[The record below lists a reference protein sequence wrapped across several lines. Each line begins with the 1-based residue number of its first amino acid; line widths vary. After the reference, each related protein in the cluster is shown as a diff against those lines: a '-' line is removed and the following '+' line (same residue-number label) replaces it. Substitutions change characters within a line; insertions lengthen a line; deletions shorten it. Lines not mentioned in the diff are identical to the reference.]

1 MYKELETKRLL
12 IRPISK
18 SDSEFILELVNSE
31 GWLKFIGDRHVYNT
45 TDAENYIEKILGNP
59 NFYYSV
65 FELKSTQRPIGIVTF
80 LHRQDQKF
88 PDIGFALLPLYE
100 KNGYTLEACK
110 TYLTELIKSPS
121 YTNIIALTIPNNQKS
136 IHLLKK
142 LGLKFAANVLQDN
155 STLSIF
161 SLSLSEMNQS

>member
-1 MYKELETKRLL
+1 MYTELKTERLL
-12 IRPISK
+12 IRPIRK

-110 TYLTELIKSPS
+110 AYLAELIKSRHYMS
-121 YTNIIALTIPNNQKS
+121 IIALTIPDNQKS
-136 IHLLKK
+136 ISLLNK
-142 LGLKFAANVLQDN
+142 LGLKFEADILEEHG
-155 STLSIF
+155 TLSVF
-161 SLSLSEMNQS
+161 RLSISENN

>member
-1 MYKELETKRLL
+1 M
-12 IRPISK
+12 
-18 SDSEFILELVNSE
+18 
-31 GWLKFIGDRHVYNT
+31 
-45 TDAENYIEKILGNP
+45 
-59 NFYYSV
+59 
-65 FELKSTQRPIGIVTF
+65 
-80 LHRQDQKF
+80 
-88 PDIGFALLPLYE
+88 LPLYE